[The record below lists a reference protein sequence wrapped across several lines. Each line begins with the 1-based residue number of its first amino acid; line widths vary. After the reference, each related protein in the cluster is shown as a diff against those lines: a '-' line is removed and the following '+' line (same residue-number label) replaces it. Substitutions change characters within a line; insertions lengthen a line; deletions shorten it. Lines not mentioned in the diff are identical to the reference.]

1 MGVFTSGSSH
11 GRSSGDTVD
20 CIGTL
25 ILARLCGAA
34 RAYPEEANVTQQ
46 KKFERL
52 VLALDQGTTSSR
64 AILYDHGGT
73 PVASAQ
79 KEFRQ
84 QFPQLGWVEHDAN
97 EIWASQHE
105 VMLSAI
111 AKSGARPGDIAAIG
125 ITNQRETTVVWDRTT
140 GKPIANAIVWQD
152 RRTAGLCDK
161 LKTAGKAGLIQ
172 QKTGL
177 VLDAYFSGTKLKWL
191 LDNVSGARK
200 RAENG
205 ELCFGTIDTW
215 LIWNLT
221 FGKTHATDPSNAS
234 RTLLFNIHTNS
245 WDDELLRLLDIPRAV
260 LPEVRPSSGAFGDA
274 MIDGVAVPIA
284 GDAGDQQAALFGQAC
299 HSPGMAK
306 NTYGTGCFLLLN
318 TGGQAVASKNNLLTT
333 TAWQLAAGKP
343 QYALEGSVFIGGAV
357 VQWLRDGLR
366 AIKTAAD
373 VEALAAEVPDSGGVY
388 FVPAFAGLGAPHWD
402 PYARGAMFG
411 LTRGSGITHI
421 ARAALESIA
430 FQSADMLA
438 AMEKDAGL
446 KLTELRVDGGATANN
461 LLMQIQADLLGVPV
475 VRPKVLETTALGA
488 AYLAGVAVGFWK
500 DASDIQRNWQV
511 GRIFEPTLSRERA
524 GEMMAGWAKAV
535 ERSKR
540 WAN

>member
-1 MGVFTSGSSH
+1 MT
-11 GRSSGDTVD
+11 GD
-20 CIGTL
+20 
-25 ILARLCGAA
+25 
-34 RAYPEEANVTQQ
+34 
-46 KKFERL
+46 KKF

-64 AILYDHGGT
+64 AILYDHSGT

-84 QFPQLGWVEHDAN
+84 HFPQPGWVEHDAS
-97 EIWASQHE
+97 EIWASQQE
-105 VMLSAI
+105 VMLAAI
-111 AKSGARPGDIAAIG
+111 AKAGAKPVEIAAIG
-125 ITNQRETTVVWDRTT
+125 ITNQRETTVVWDRQT

-152 RRTAGLCDK
+152 RRTAGLCDQ
-161 LKTAGKAGLIQ
+161 LKADGKAGLIQ

-191 LDNVSGARK
+191 LDNVPGARA
-200 RAENG
+200 RAEKG
-205 ELCFGTIDTW
+205 ELAFGTIDSW

-221 FGKTHATDPSNAS
+221 GGKTHATDPSNAS
-234 RTLLFNIHTNS
+234 RTLLFNIHANS
-245 WDDELLRLLDIPRAV
+245 WDEELRTLLDIPRAV
-260 LPEVRPSSGAFGDA
+260 LPEVRPSSGAFGEA
-274 MIDGVAVPIA
+274 VIDGVAVPIS

-318 TGGQAVASKNNLLTT
+318 TGEQAVTSTNNLLTT
-333 TAWQLAAGKP
+333 TAWQLGASKP

-388 FVPAFAGLGAPHWD
+388 LVPAFAGLGAPHWD

-430 FQSADMLA
+430 FQSAEVLH
-438 AMEKDAGL
+438 AMQKDAGL
-446 KLTELRVDGGATANN
+446 KLMELRVDGGATANN

-488 AYLAGVAVGFWK
+488 AYLAGLAVGFWQ
-500 DASDIQRNWQV
+500 DAGDIQRNWQV
-511 GRIFEPTLSRERA
+511 DRVFEPTLSRDRA
-524 GEMMAGWAKAV
+524 AEMMAGWSKAV
-535 ERSKR
+535 ERSKQ